1 MAAINANHINPFLMA
16 ASSVLRECCMLS
28 DLEVGKSF
36 LKDTLFSKDEWV
48 IIIRLTGELKGQV
61 LIAFSTE
68 AVLDIASKMCMMQVT
83 QMDELSSSAI
93 CELGNMILGN
103 AATMLAANN
112 IGIDITPPTLSHG
125 EVEFKNNYTK
135 NLCVPLSYDGG
146 SKVININLSIKDC

>member
-1 MAAINANHINPFLMA
+1 MADINIEYINPFL
-16 ASSVLRECCMLS
+16 ASASRILKDMCQIETK
-28 DLEVGKSF
+28 VGKPYVKASEF
-36 LKDTLFSKDEWV
+36 GGDT
-48 IIIRLTGELKGQV
+48 IIIMIGITGEFRGQV
-61 LIAFSTE
+61 LIAFDNSV
-68 AVLDIASKMCMMQVT
+68 ALDIASKMMMMPVSEMNEIAT
-83 QMDELSSSAI
+83 SAI
-93 CELGNMILGN
+93 SEMGNMILGN